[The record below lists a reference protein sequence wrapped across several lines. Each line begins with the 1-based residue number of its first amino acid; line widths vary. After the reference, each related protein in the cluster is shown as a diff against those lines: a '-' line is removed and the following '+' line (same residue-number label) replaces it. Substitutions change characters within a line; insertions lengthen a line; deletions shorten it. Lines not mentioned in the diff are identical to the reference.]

1 MSTPSFLTNL
11 LPSVIPIISM
21 VVSIISAGI
30 AWWMRQHAIKIQLI
44 EYKRVIRITSA
55 QINSLWND
63 VIQEAHFAKVK
74 SSTLDVDD
82 SYFERINS
90 VVDIANKG
98 QKNLAKITAE
108 YKKREKGLTIKGAVE
123 ETLTLEEMRISVEG
137 DLQRIRNEFGFYL
150 D

>member
-1 MSTPSFLTNL
+1 
-11 LPSVIPIISM
+11 
-21 VVSIISAGI
+21 
-30 AWWMRQHAIKIQLI
+30 MRQHAIKIQLI